1 MIGIHPDTAALPGSY
16 IFRETGARI
25 AAFER
30 EHPDLTV
37 CRLGIGD
44 VAYPPGRT
52 VVRALRRA
60 AREMGRPA
68 TFRGYPPDGGYPF
81 LRSALSAAYARIGVA
96 FPPDAFF
103 VGDGAKSDGAD
114 LLAVTDARDVV
125 MPAPAYPVYGDSAVM
140 YGRRLVP
147 VRACA
152 ENGFLPAPPKERCP
166 GALVILISPNN
177 PCGVAYPRA
186 LLSAWLAYTR
196 ACEGLLLFDNS
207 YAAFARPGAVRSIY
221 ELDGARDIAVEV
233 GSFSKFAAFTGLR
246 CSYLVLPPELR
257 CGERPL
263 AAVWSRRQAARFNGV
278 SYVIQRAAEAA
289 LSPEGLREAAH
300 TLAVYRENAA
310 RLRETLASCRVPFVG
325 GEDSPYLFAACPAG
339 LSSRAFFERLLTQ
352 CGVAVT
358 PGVGFGADGEGYVRL
373 SALARRECVR
383 QACLRLRL
391 FYGRR

>member
-1 MIGIHPDTAALPGSY
+1 MIGIHPDTAALPGAY

-25 AAFER
+25 AAFEAA
-30 EHPDLTV
+30 HPHLTV

-60 AREMGRPA
+60 AREMGHSA

-81 LRSALSAAYARIGVA
+81 LRNALSLAYTRVGVTL
-96 FPPDAFF
+96 PPDAFF
-103 VGDGAKSDGAD
+103 IGDGAKSDGAD
-114 LLAVTDARDVV
+114 LLSVTDARDIV
-125 MPAPAYPVYGDSAVM
+125 MPTPAYPVYGDSAVM
-140 YGRRLVP
+140 YGRRLIP

-152 ENGFLPAPPKERCP
+152 ENGFLPAPPREQYP

-186 LLSAWLAYTR
+186 LLADWLAYTR
-196 ACEGLLLFDNS
+196 ACGGLLLFDNS

-221 ELDGARDIAVEV
+221 ELDGARSLAVEV
-233 GSFSKFAAFTGLR
+233 GSFSKWAAFTGLR
-246 CSYLVLPPELR
+246 CSYLVLPPELQ
-257 CGERPL
+257 CGGRL
-263 AAVWSRRQAARFNGV
+263 LRAAWARRQAARFNGV

-289 LSPEGLREAAH
+289 LSPAGYREAARS
-300 TLAVYRENAA
+300 LRIYRENTAI
-310 RLRETLASCRVPFVG
+310 LRETLAACRVPFVG

-358 PGVGFGADGEGYVRL
+358 PGVGFGADGEGYVRF
-373 SALARRECVR
+373 SALATRACVR

-391 FYGRR
+391 FFAQ